1 MYSICSNDMKMALNK
16 TPHFYGVFYLMVFL
30 TLSTKMIQKGS
41 VSPRK
46 F

>member
-16 TPHFYGVFYLMVFL
+16 TPHFYGVLKLMFFL